1 MEKERELSTSST
13 LFLDTAL
20 DLAHR
25 LDAVGTA
32 GAMAMAV
39 EARQLSHIFERWRTV
54 RPGSEERTTAITRLM
69 DLTRRSL
76 AHLAAAAP
84 AAPRSGQKSGV

>member
-1 MEKERELSTSST
+1 MEKELSTSST

-20 DLAHR
+20 DLARR

-39 EARQLSHIFERWRTV
+39 EARQLSHIFERWRSV
-54 RPGSEERTTAITRLM
+54 RPASEERTSAITRLM
-69 DLTRRSL
+69 ELTRRSL
-76 AHLAAAAP
+76 EHLSATP
-84 AAPRSGQKSGV
+84 PSLTPRSGPKTNS

>member
-1 MEKERELSTSST
+1 MEKDLSTSSS

-25 LDAVGTA
+25 LDTVGTA
-32 GAMAMAV
+32 GAMAMAL
-39 EARQLSHIFERWRTV
+39 EARQLSHIFDRWRTA
-54 RPGSEERTTAITRLM
+54 RPATEERTSAITRLM

-76 AHLAAAAP
+76 EHLSTSP
-84 AAPRSGQKSGV
+84 AGMPRSGGAKGAL